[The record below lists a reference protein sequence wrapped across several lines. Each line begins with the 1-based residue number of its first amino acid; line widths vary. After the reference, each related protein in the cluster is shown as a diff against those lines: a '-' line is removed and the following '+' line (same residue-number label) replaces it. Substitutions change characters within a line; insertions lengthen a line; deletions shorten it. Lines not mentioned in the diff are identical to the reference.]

1 MRRTQ
6 AVRQAGTSGEAAG
19 RNEVRSSTERRRVVD
34 DPRSITAGNSG
45 SGAGSGSTKEKA
57 KQQSR
62 EVAQRTRQQASRV
75 AEEGR
80 EQAKSQLATQK
91 ERAAGQLEGV
101 AQARQQAGQ
110 VAAPP
115 SAETTIPTVRERR
128 RRELCCRSG
137 R

>member
-75 AEEGR
+75 AEEVR
-80 EQAKSQLATQK
+80 EQVLRLAPVVDTICLHGDTPGCLEFAELVRK
-91 ERAAGQLEGV
+91 TLADAGYEVGV
-101 AQARQQAGQ
+101 
-110 VAAPP
+110 
-115 SAETTIPTVRERR
+115 
-128 RRELCCRSG
+128 
-137 R
+137 